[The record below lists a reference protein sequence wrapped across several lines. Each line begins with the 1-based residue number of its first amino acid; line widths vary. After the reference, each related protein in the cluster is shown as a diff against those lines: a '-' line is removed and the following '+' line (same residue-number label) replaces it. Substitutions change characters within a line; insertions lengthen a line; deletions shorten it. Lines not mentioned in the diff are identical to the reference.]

1 MDKRTQL
8 AVILI
13 ALILGGQLSFSAYQQ
28 KKHAEAARAKRAA
41 FVQDSL
47 LTAASQP
54 QPVPVA
60 PGSTSPADTVAPAAP
75 GSVASGTAAAPAQ
88 AAAGGIVFTPATAA
102 DGEWVVETPLQ
113 HIRIARAGAVLREI
127 ALQHYKVYD
136 DGPVN
141 LAPAP
146 AAGHEE
152 RVALG
157 LRLITPQGESR
168 VDQAR
173 FELAAGDVDA
183 QGVLHVATGSAPQTL
198 VLRAEAQGGGAV
210 VKTFTF
216 DPARYDFTVNVK
228 FEPGAGMPAR
238 LDAYTLEWSTGMP
251 MTESN
256 HKEDEQRMRAV
267 IALDTEQL
275 RRRPGDFKK
284 TPSATGT
291 GTIHWAALQTKYF
304 MVGLIP
310 AEPFPGN
317 TEITGDPKTHWLGMT
332 LRNSTP
338 GRASDTYRVYAGPIV
353 FDQVRAL
360 GVGLEST
367 VELGYRWIR
376 PISSALVH
384 FLGFLNRFIPNYG
397 LVIIVVSVLAKLL
410 FWPLTEKSFKSMRR
424 MQELQPRMEEI
435 RKRYKDDPK
444 GMNEQMMLM
453 YKDQKVNPVGGCV
466 PMLVQMPMFFALFS
480 ALQSS
485 IQLRNAPFFGWI
497 DNLAGPDVLFRFP
510 TTLPLLGDHFSLL
523 PILMGGAMMW
533 QSHLTPQTMGTGAQ
547 SGAMAQQQIMMKY
560 LMPVMMTVF
569 FYRMPSGLV
578 VYWIVT
584 TLMSIWQ
591 QTHINRK
598 FAPVKSRV

>member
-28 KKHAEAARAKRAA
+28 KKRAEAAHARRAA
-41 FVQDSL
+41 VVADSL
-47 LTAASQP
+47 RTAASQP
-54 QPVPVA
+54 AAAA
-60 PGSTSPADTVAPAAP
+60 PEAAPAPAAGTPAAP
-75 GSVASGTAAAPAQ
+75 GTPAVANPANPATQ
-88 AAAGGIVFTPATAA
+88 GAIVFQTASAA
-102 DGEWVVETPLQ
+102 DGGWVVETPLQ
-113 HIRIARAGAVLREI
+113 HIRIGRAGAVLREV
-127 ALQHYKVYD
+127 ALQEYKVYG

-141 LAPAP
+141 LAPAGP
-146 AAGHEE
+146 TGHED

-157 LRLITPQGESR
+157 LRLRTPQGETN
-168 VDQAR
+168 VNNAR
-173 FELAAGDVDA
+173 FELVSGAVDA
-183 QGVLHVATGSAPQTL
+183 QGVLQVAAGSGPQTL

-216 DPARYDFTVNVK
+216 DPARYDFTVDLK
-228 FEPGAGMPAR
+228 FEPGPGMPAR
-238 LDAYTLEWSTGMP
+238 LDAYVLEWTAGVP
-251 MTESN
+251 MTEAN
-256 HKEDEQRMRAV
+256 HKEDETRMRAIV
-267 IALDTEQL
+267 AIDQEQL
-275 RRRPGDFKK
+275 RKRPGDFRKQAN
-284 TPSATGT
+284 ATGM
-291 GTIHWAALQTKYF
+291 GSIHWACLQSKYF

-310 AEPFPGN
+310 AEPFAGN
-317 TEITGDPKTHWLGMT
+317 TEITGDPKSHWLGVT
-332 LRNSTP
+332 LSNSTP
-338 GRASDTYRVYAGPIV
+338 NRGANTYRVYAGPIV
-353 FDQVRAL
+353 FDDVRAL

-384 FLGFLNRFIPNYG
+384 FLAFLNRFIPNYG
-397 LVIIVVSVLAKLL
+397 VVIIVVSVLAKLV

-424 MQELQPRMEEI
+424 MQELQPRLEEI

-453 YKDQKVNPVGGCV
+453 YKEQKVNPVGGCV

-485 IQLRNAPFFGWI
+485 IQLRNAPFIGWI
-497 DNLAGPDVLFRFP
+497 DNLAGPDMLFRFG
-510 TTLPLLGDHFSLL
+510 TTLPLIGDHFSLL

-533 QSHLTPQTMGTGAQ
+533 QSHLTPAMSGGAQ
-547 SGAMAQQQIMMKY
+547 AGMMAQQQMMMKY
-560 LMPVMMTVF
+560 LMPAMMTVF

-578 VYWIVT
+578 IYWIVT

-598 FAPVKSRV
+598 FAPVASRA

>member
-8 AVILI
+8 AVIMI

-28 KKHAEAARAKRAA
+28 KKRAEAARVRHAA
-41 FVQDSL
+41 QVADSL
-47 LTAASQP
+47 AVLASQP
-54 QPVPVA
+54 P
-60 PGSTSPADTVAPAAP
+60 PAAP
-75 GSVASGTAAAPAQ
+75 VAAAVPATTGNPAAAPAVTPTTG
-88 AAAGGIVFTPATAA
+88 AAIFPTATAE
-102 DGEWVVETPLQ
+102 DGEWIVETPLQ
-113 HIRIARAGAVLREI
+113 RIRIGRAGAVLREI
-127 ALQHYKVYD
+127 ALQKYKVYD

-146 AAGHEE
+146 VAGHEE
-152 RVALG
+152 RAALG
-157 LRLITPQGESR
+157 LRLKSALGETNINN
-168 VDQAR
+168 AR
-173 FELAAGDVDA
+173 FEAVAANVDA
-183 QGVLHVATGSAPQTL
+183 QGVLHVAAGGGPQSLT
-198 VLRAEAQGGGAV
+198 LRAEAQGGGAV
-210 VKTFTF
+210 IKKFTF
-216 DPARYDFTVNVK
+216 DPARYDFTVDVQ

-238 LDAYTLEWSTGMP
+238 IDGYTLEWTTGMP

-256 HKEDEQRMRAV
+256 QKEDQTRMRTV
-267 IALDTEQL
+267 VALDQEQL
-275 RRRPGDFKK
+275 RKRPGDFRKQ
-284 TPSATGT
+284 PNATGS
-291 GTIHWAALQTKYF
+291 GTIHWASLQTKYF

-310 AEPFPGN
+310 AQPFPGT
-317 TEITGDPKTHWLGMT
+317 TEITGDSKAHWMGLT
-332 LRNSTP
+332 LSNSTP
-338 GRASDTYRVYAGPIV
+338 GRGVNSYRVYAGPII
-353 FDQVRAL
+353 FDDVRAL
-360 GVGLEST
+360 GAGLEST

-376 PISSALVH
+376 PISSALAH
-384 FLGFLNRFIPNYG
+384 FLAFLNRFIPNYG
-397 LVIIVVSVLAKLL
+397 IVIIIVSVLAKLI
-410 FWPLTEKSFKSMRR
+410 FWPLTEKSFTSMRR

-497 DNLAGPDVLFRFP
+497 DNLAGPDQLFRFP
-510 TTLPLLGDHFSLL
+510 MTLPLLGDHFSLL

-533 QSHLTPQTMGTGAQ
+533 QSHLTPAAMGGGGAQ
-547 SGAMAQQQIMMKY
+547 AGAMAQQQMLMKY
-560 LMPVMMTVF
+560 FMPIMMTVF

-598 FAPVKSRV
+598 FALARARA